1 MCGEG
6 VCGAVVC
13 ACVCVS
19 CPLGATENL
28 LVYSLSQK
36 LFACFFLSPS
46 LSLSSSL
53 SFSLSVAGVVLAY
66 LFIVIAC
73 GKTTNKFLD
82 SNFMQRAALAKEQSM
97 KKATNVDLNL
107 PQQCGEE
114 GVERGGRKECSS
126 QSQCIY
132 L

>member
-1 MCGEG
+1 MCEL
-6 VCGAVVC
+6 
-13 ACVCVS
+13 
-19 CPLGATENL
+19 PLGGHR
-28 LVYSLSQK
+28 K
-36 LFACFFLSPS
+36 LACIFIEPKVVRLFPLSPS

-73 GKTTNKFLD
+73 VKTTNKFLD
-82 SNFMQRAALAKEQSM
+82 SNFMQRAVLAKEQSM

>member
-1 MCGEG
+1 MWGCSL
-6 VCGAVVC
+6 CL
-13 ACVCVS
+13 CVCV
-19 CPLGATENL
+19 CELPLGGHR
-28 LVYSLSQK
+28 K
-36 LFACFFLSPS
+36 LACIFIEPKVVRLFPLSPS

-73 GKTTNKFLD
+73 VKTTNKFLD
-82 SNFMQRAALAKEQSM
+82 SNFMQRAVLAKEQSM